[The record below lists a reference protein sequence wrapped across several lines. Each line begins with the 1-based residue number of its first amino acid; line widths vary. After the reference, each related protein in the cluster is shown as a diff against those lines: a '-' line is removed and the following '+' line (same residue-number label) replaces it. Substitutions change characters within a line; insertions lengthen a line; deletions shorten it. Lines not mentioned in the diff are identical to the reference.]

1 MKCVHC
7 DNQHPSYFSYCPN
20 TSNIIDATLAEKYTY
35 HTMEFCSSCGGKNTG
50 ESSFCSSCGITLLKR
65 EQRKTTID
73 KLLNQGLSNI
83 PLKKV
88 NVGKHLNTENIKTA
102 SKVNVD
108 YIKKNK
114 LILAPI
120 LISIGLTILLAFFI
134 YNTINSNLKD
144 VAQLVGEDEIGM
156 LLDAKMLENLIY
168 EETDAKVNIPDFPI
182 YSTIIMMIHGVD
194 YTFEGR
200 MFAEEGG
207 EETSFAIDNILYGL
221 LIIPLLAL
229 TIGAVIYGILAKK
242 HGWSFWK
249 GIGYS
254 TAVYTLFL
262 LIMSFVAR
270 YRVDVSF
277 KDYYDGLIVLDAKIV
292 PSILD
297 LLVSGAVLATLV
309 YSFVGYI
316 SYHGKSTIT
325 KLSSDLKYI
334 QYAMYMMAATV
345 VGLIIHY
352 VQGVVVFKKEMENF
366 GYGMFDYMDVIP
378 DSLSYIMGGYLGT
391 TNWLLSL
398 FSKIQI
404 GVSSLNYSEVESYKW
419 YLNSGGEK
427 FFAKEFQDYT
437 LLVSPVFLI
446 ILAAVILGG
455 VGYLLYSRHQLD
467 YIEIAILSGIFT
479 LIQCIIL
486 YFSNIEITGN
496 VADEDGRTILQF
508 ALLNTVLGA
517 FILSYISV
525 YLGGFLR
532 KSLNK

>member
-7 DNQHPSYFSYCPN
+7 NEQHPSYFSYCPS
-20 TSNIIDATLAEKYTY
+20 TSNTIDATLAEKYTY

-50 ESSFCSSCGITLLKR
+50 ESSFCSSCGTTFLKQ

-73 KLLNQGLSNI
+73 KILNQGLSNI

-88 NVGKHLNTENIKTA
+88 NVGKHLNTETLKTA
-102 SKVNVD
+102 SKLNVD
-108 YIKKNK
+108 YVKKNK

-120 LISIGLTILLAFFI
+120 LVSIGLTILLTFFI
-134 YNTINSNLKD
+134 YSAIESNLKE
-144 VAQLVGEDEIGM
+144 VAKFVGEDEIGM

-168 EETDAKVNIPDFPI
+168 EETGEKVNIPDFPI
-182 YSTIIMMIHGVD
+182 YSTIIMMIHGID
-194 YTFEGR
+194 YTFEGSL
-200 MFAEEGG
+200 FSEEED
-207 EETSFAIDNILYGL
+207 EETSLAINNILYGL

-229 TIGAVIYGILAKK
+229 TIGAVLYGILAKK

-254 TAVYTLFL
+254 TIMYTLFL

-270 YRVDVSF
+270 YSMDISF
-277 KDYYDGLIVLDAKIV
+277 RDYYDGLIVLDAKLV

-297 LLVSGAVLATLV
+297 LLISGAVLVTLV
-309 YSFVGYI
+309 YSFIGYI
-316 SYHGKSTIT
+316 SYHGKSTLI

-334 QYAMYMMAATV
+334 EYAMYMMAATV
-345 VGLIIHY
+345 AGLIIHY
-352 VQGVVVFKKEMENF
+352 VQGVVVFKKEIESF
-366 GYGMFDYMDVIP
+366 GYGIADYMDVIP

-398 FSKIQI
+398 FGKVQI
-404 GVSSLNYSEVESYKW
+404 GASSFYYSEVESYKW

-427 FFAKEFQDYT
+427 SFAKEFQDYT
-437 LLVSPVFLI
+437 LLVSPAFLI

-467 YIEIAILSGIFT
+467 YIEIAILSGIFA

-486 YFSNIEITGN
+486 YFANIEINGSLAN
-496 VADEDGRTILQF
+496 ESGETILQF